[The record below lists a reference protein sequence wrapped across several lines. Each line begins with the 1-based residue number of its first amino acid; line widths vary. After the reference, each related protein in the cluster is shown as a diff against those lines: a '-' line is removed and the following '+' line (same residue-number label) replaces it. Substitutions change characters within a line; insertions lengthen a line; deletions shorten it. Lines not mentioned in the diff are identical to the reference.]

1 MKTLEELRAEY
12 AQHISE
18 LRGQSESDVQ
28 SYSKTEMLTRLHVF
42 IGDMNAHVL
51 ATVELLEKKGIF
63 TEREFLEAL
72 ISQLEI

>member
-1 MKTLEELRAEY
+1 MKTLEELKAEY
-12 AQHISE
+12 AQHISD
-18 LRGQSESDVQ
+18 LRGLSESEVQ

-42 IGDMNAHVL
+42 VGDMNAHLL
-51 ATVELLEKKGIF
+51 ATVELLKKKGIF